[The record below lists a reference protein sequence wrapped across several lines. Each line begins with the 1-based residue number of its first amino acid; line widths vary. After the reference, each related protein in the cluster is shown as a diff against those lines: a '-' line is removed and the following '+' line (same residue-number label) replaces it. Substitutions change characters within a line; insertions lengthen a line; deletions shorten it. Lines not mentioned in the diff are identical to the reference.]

1 MARNNILRIAVG
13 SKNPVKIRATRNA
26 FRKVFGSGLKVISV
40 PVPSGVPDMPM
51 SFEEIFE
58 GARNRAKKAI
68 EIIDADFGVGI
79 EGGFEDREIGTF
91 LTSFVAIVN
100 RDGIWGYAQGGG
112 LLMPKIIIRKVK
124 EEKKELGEVMDEIR
138 GIKNTKERE
147 GCIGFMTNN
156 LIPRQKSFE
165 ETIISALSRFIREE
179 MFE

>member
-1 MARNNILRIAVG
+1 MEKLKIAVG
-13 SKNPVKIRATRNA
+13 SKNPVKVKAVESA
-26 FRKVFGSGLKVISV
+26 FKKVFGLNLEVVST

-51 SFEEIFE
+51 NFKEMLE
-58 GARNRAKKAI
+58 GAKNRAKRAI
-68 EIIDADFGVGI
+68 EITDADFGVGI

-112 LLMPKIIIRKVK
+112 LLMPRIIIRKVK

-138 GIKNTKERE
+138 GIKNTKEKE
-147 GCIGFMTNN
+147 GCVGFMTNN

-165 ETIISALSRFIREE
+165 ETIISALSRFTKKE